1 MQHDDDVIHFTSSAA
16 GAERL
21 RVTRFTGRE
30 SISHC
35 FRYEI
40 DLVLDGTSPLE
51 AIAVMKQDAALGI
64 EHGESRNAKQ
74 TCWIHGTLAEF
85 EARGQGEHTSTY
97 RAVLVP
103 RLWSLGM
110 GRRTRV
116 FVDKSVVQ
124 IITAVLDDAKIPGDG
139 FEFRLKGAY
148 TPREHTVQYQESD
161 LAFITRLM
169 EREGMF
175 YFFVHD
181 EKATKLVIA
190 DQQQAFPEFTKGA
203 STIPYLPRATGG
215 GESAE
220 EWFKKEVVDAF
231 TLHQRLVPGEVVLR
245 DWNWRQ
251 PGQDLTAKAVV
262 ANEGVGNDTY
272 LFGEHYPDGDAGAK
286 LATMRAEELKCRSL
300 VYHGSADQRAF
311 RSGHIFTID
320 GTVPGKAKEFLLVG
334 IEHAGTQHVGG
345 KGGSG
350 SRHYRNH
357 FTAIPTGIEYRS
369 ELSSDRPQI
378 AGVINATIDGTTSG
392 QYAEVD
398 AQGRYRVRLPFERGD
413 HADGKASRAMRMAQP
428 YGGTDHGI
436 HFPLHKGAEVLITH
450 VNGDPDRPII
460 AAAVPNPDHPSLITD
475 ATHTQ
480 AVIRTAGKNELRFED
495 VQGGEK
501 ISLTATK
508 DHHLVVGNN
517 ETHDIAT
524 NLTQTVGSD
533 RNVDVGRNQSTTIGI
548 NKSETVGVASEETI
562 GAAKMLTIGAA
573 YQVSVGA
580 AMNET
585 VVASKTE
592 EVGAYK
598 YETVG
603 GNRKLNVGGKF
614 EVVVAKDHHDQATQ
628 DRSIKAKKISIEAE
642 EMIQFVVGSAKIIMK
657 KNGDIVI
664 EGANITVKGS
674 GNVVLKGQKIA
685 EN

>member
-220 EWFKKEVVDAF
+220 EWFRKEVVDAF

-251 PGQDLTAKAVV
+251 PGQDLTAKAADTLVDSQARLQAVAAALGGLGELLDEVPLIGDVGDVV
-262 ANEGVGNDTY
+262 SDGLKALAGVADDVESVAGQIRG
-272 LFGEHYPDGDAGAK
+272 LGERLGD
-286 LATMRAEELKCRSL
+286 
-300 VYHGSADQRAF
+300 
-311 RSGHIFTID
+311 
-320 GTVPGKAKEFLLVG
+320 
-334 IEHAGTQHVGG
+334 VGG
-345 KGGSG
+345 DLGGMGTSLKGGG
-350 SRHYRNH
+350 A
-357 FTAIPTGIEYRS
+357 T
-369 ELSSDRPQI
+369 L
-378 AGVINATIDGTTSG
+378 AG
-392 QYAEVD
+392 
-398 AQGRYRVRLPFERGD
+398 F
-413 HADGKASRAMRMAQP
+413 
-428 YGGTDHGI
+428 
-436 HFPLHKGAEVLITH
+436 
-450 VNGDPDRPII
+450 
-460 AAAVPNPDHPSLITD
+460 SL
-475 ATHTQ
+475 
-480 AVIRTAGKNELRFED
+480 G
-495 VQGGEK
+495 
-501 ISLTATK
+501 
-508 DHHLVVGNN
+508 
-517 ETHDIAT
+517 
-524 NLTQTVGSD
+524 
-533 RNVDVGRNQSTTIGI
+533 
-548 NKSETVGVASEETI
+548 
-562 GAAKMLTIGAA
+562 
-573 YQVSVGA
+573 
-580 AMNET
+580 
-585 VVASKTE
+585 
-592 EVGAYK
+592 
-598 YETVG
+598 
-603 GNRKLNVGGKF
+603 
-614 EVVVAKDHHDQATQ
+614 
-628 DRSIKAKKISIEAE
+628 
-642 EMIQFVVGSAKIIMK
+642 
-657 KNGDIVI
+657 
-664 EGANITVKGS
+664 KGS
-674 GNVVLKGQKIA
+674 GRSRSSGGKTRGASPGGKTA
-685 EN
+685 KKKPAAKRA